1 MKHTSFNVLQIEGII
16 MKKYIILL
24 LFLPHPLWSQSL
36 LKTDYYQIS
45 GTVTDSTGDP
55 LPGAQIILPAL
66 NTGTTTNRS
75 GEYRLQHVP
84 AGQYQL
90 ICRFMGYLTEK
101 IEFELLQNM
110 NLDIWMEQTIL
121 YMPPINV
128 TASAVPTDVL
138 TSNRT
143 VSVLSQ
149 EELSSQYANSMS
161 GVLNSVPGVQI
172 ADQGPL
178 IAKPVVRGMTN
189 QRIVLL
195 KNGIKHEAQQWSN
208 HHTPETDIFEAE
220 RIEVLRGPASL
231 LYGSGAI
238 GGVIH
243 IITPQPETKEEG
255 APDFGANVTTQ
266 VFTNTSQTA
275 GAIALF
281 GAKEHLGWRLNVSG
295 RNSEYYAVPGQRHFL
310 VKQLDTG
317 FKQWNA
323 HGSIGFQLQNLRLNV
338 QASHYWEEQTL
349 IGEGHW
355 HNSGGP
361 DGGPWYHAAG
371 AIKSPTLHQK
381 VQMAGNYRFGSHRLE
396 FDNGLQHDHRQGIP
410 SGMDPQVDL
419 EAYYL
424 ESNIKFHHIFNS
436 YFPGTLGLSLSRKQ
450 DETFGE
456 EVLIP
461 NSVVQDIGVYFLQ
474 NYQGMNSLSFS
485 AGMRLDWRHMDF
497 KETIM
502 QKAYLNDN
510 RQIVPAYIV
519 PEGQKAY
526 YGVASG
532 SVGIVWHQPGH
543 PFSVASNIGTG
554 WRAPLPVEL
563 YIRGVHHASYE
574 YMIGDP
580 AIQPEQSVNT
590 DLIFR
595 WVTDDVAYEF
605 NVFYNRI
612 YDYIFANPTGEFHY
626 LGLRENIP
634 IYRFEQSDARLYGF
648 EWHNQ
653 FRLTNR
659 VRIDFG
665 YDLVRGEILSPM
677 IDADGDGRVEKN
689 LPHIA
694 PDRLYGGFTL
704 HLPDFILHNLKW
716 RMATEHYM
724 TQDKLG
730 EFENVLNRDGDGD
743 GRNDELISGGYSL
756 IHTTLSG
763 DLRVAGIKTTIAAIV
778 RNLTNERYYSHL
790 SNYKGIA
797 FNPGFDFSLKMIF
810 QK

>member
-1 MKHTSFNVLQIEGII
+1 

-24 LFLPHPLWSQSL
+24 LMLPRFVWGDPP
-36 LKTDYYQIS
+36 LKTDYYHIT
-45 GTVTDSTGDP
+45 GKVTDAAGEA
-55 LPGAQIILPAL
+55 LPGAQIILPVL
-66 NTGTTTNRS
+66 NAGTISNQS
-75 GEYRLQHVP
+75 GEYQLKHVP
-84 AGQYQL
+84 AGRYQL
-90 ICRFMGYLTEK
+90 ICSFMGYSTQKFE
-101 IEFELLQNM
+101 IELRQNQR
-110 NLDIWMEQTIL
+110 LDIQMKRTIL
-121 YMPPINV
+121 SMPAINV

-143 VSVLSQ
+143 VSVLSKQ
-149 EELSSQYANSMS
+149 DLASQYTNSLS
-161 GVLNSVPGVQI
+161 GSLGSIPGVQI

-178 IAKPVVRGMTN
+178 IARPVVRGMTN
-189 QRIVLL
+189 QRIVIL

-243 IITPQPETKEEG
+243 IVTPSPETKQEN
-255 APDFGANVTTQ
+255 APRFGINLTTQ
-266 VFTNTSQTA
+266 MFTNTKQAA
-275 GAIALF
+275 GALTVF
-281 GAKEHLGWRLNVSG
+281 GATQQIGWRLNLSG
-295 RNSEYYAVPGQRHFL
+295 RKSEYYAVPGQRHFL

-317 FKQWNA
+317 FEQWNVY
-323 HGSIGFQLQNLRLNV
+323 GIVGVQRENLSLNLE
-338 QASHYWEEQTL
+338 ATHYREAQTL

-355 HNSGGP
+355 HNRGGP
-361 DGGPWYHAAG
+361 DGGPWYHAAA

-381 VQMAGNYRFGSHRLE
+381 IQLAGKYRLGLHRLE
-396 FDNGLQHDHRQGIP
+396 FDVSQQHDHRQGIP

-419 EAYYL
+419 ESFYT
-424 ESNIKFHHIFNS
+424 ESNVKFQHIFS
-436 YFPGTLGLSLSRKQ
+436 VYLPGTIGFSRCQKT
-450 DETFGE
+450 DKTYGE

-461 NSVVQDIGVYFLQ
+461 NSVVNDFGLFFLQ
-474 NYQGMNSLSFS
+474 NYRGLKYLKFS
-485 AGMRLDWRHMDF
+485 AGLRLDWRRLDF
-497 KETIM
+497 TETIM
-502 QKAYLNDN
+502 QKAYLNDS
-510 RQIVPAYIV
+510 RQIVPACVV
-519 PEGQKAY
+519 PEGQKKY

-532 SVGIVWHQPGH
+532 SFGIVWHQPEH
-543 PFSVASNIGTG
+543 PFSIASNIGTG

-580 AIQPEQSVNT
+580 NLQPEQSINT

-605 NVFYNRI
+605 NAFYNRI

-626 LGLRENIP
+626 LGFQANIP
-634 IYRFEQSDARLYGF
+634 IYHYEQSDARLYGF

-659 VRIDFG
+659 ARIDFG
-665 YDLVRGEILSPM
+665 YDLVRSEILTPM

-694 PDRLYGGFTL
+694 PDRFNGGITL
-704 HLPDFILHNLKW
+704 HLPNFLLHHLKL
-716 RMATEHYM
+716 RVEAEHYM
-724 TQDKLG
+724 LQDKLG
-730 EFENVLNRDGDGD
+730 EFENVLNRDADGD
-743 GRNDELISGGYSL
+743 GRKDELISESYTL
-756 IHTTLSG
+756 FHTTLSG
-763 DLRVAGIKTTIAAIV
+763 EVSLSGIKTTLSAAI
-778 RNLTNERYYSHL
+778 RNLTNEKYYSHL

-797 FNPGFDFSLKMIF
+797 YNPGFDFSLKLIF
-810 QK
+810 RL

>member
-1 MKHTSFNVLQIEGII
+1 

-24 LFLPHPLWSQSL
+24 LFLPHLLWSESL

-90 ICRFMGYLTEK
+90 ICRFIGYSPEK
-101 IEFELLQNM
+101 INFELLQNM
-110 NLDIWMEQTIL
+110 NLDIRMEQTIL
-121 YMPPINV
+121 SMPAVNV

-143 VSVLSQ
+143 VSVVSQ

-161 GVLNSVPGVQI
+161 GALSSVPGVQI

-243 IITPQPETKEEG
+243 IITPQLETKENG
-255 APDFGANVTTQ
+255 APDFGAKVITQ
-266 VFTNTSQTA
+266 MYTNTAQAA

-281 GAKEHLGWRLNVSG
+281 GAKQDWGWRVNLSG

-323 HGSIGFQLQNLRLNV
+323 NAGIGFQHRNLKLNV
-338 QASHYWEEQTL
+338 EADHYWEEQTL

-381 VQMAGNYRFGSHRLE
+381 AQLSASYRFGVHRLE
-396 FDNGLQHDHRQGIP
+396 FDTGLQHDHRQGTP

-419 EAYYL
+419 ETYYL

-436 YFPGTLGLSLSRKQ
+436 YFPGTVGLSLSRKR

-461 NSVVQDIGVYFLQ
+461 NSVINDVGLYFLQ
-474 NYQGMNSLSFS
+474 NYQEINNLTLS
-485 AGMRLDWRHMDF
+485 AGLRLDWRCLDF

-519 PEGQKAY
+519 PEGQKTY
-526 YGVASG
+526 DGVASG
-532 SVGIVWHQPGH
+532 SFGIVWHQPDR
-543 PFSVASNIGTG
+543 PFSVAANLGTG

-580 AIQPEQSVNT
+580 DILPEQSINT

-634 IYRFEQSDARLYGF
+634 IYRYEQSDAGLYGF

-653 FRLTNR
+653 FRLTSR

-665 YDLVRGEILSPM
+665 YDVVRGEILSPM
-677 IDADGDGRVEKN
+677 IDADGDGRIEKN

-694 PDRLYGGFTL
+694 PDRLHGGMTL
-704 HLPDFILHNLKW
+704 HLPNFLLKNLKL
-716 RMATEHYM
+716 RVESEYYM
-724 TQDKLG
+724 LQDKLG
-730 EFENVLNRDGDGD
+730 EFENVLNRDADEDGQ
-743 GRNDELISGGYSL
+743 NDELISKGYTL
-756 IHTTLSG
+756 IHSSLSG
-763 DLRVAGIKTTIAAIV
+763 EIRLSSINTKVVATA
-778 RNLTNERYYSHL
+778 RNLTNEKYFSHL

-797 FNPGFDFSLKMIF
+797 NNPGFDFSLMLAF
-810 QK
+810 QF

>member
-1 MKHTSFNVLQIEGII
+1 
-16 MKKYIILL
+16 MKKYILLILI
-24 LFLPHPLWSQSL
+24 LPQFVWGNPA
-36 LKTDYYQIS
+36 LKTGYYQIS
-45 GTVTDSTGDP
+45 GKVADLAGEP
-55 LPGAQIILPAL
+55 LPGAQIVLPVL
-66 NTGTTTNRS
+66 NTGTISNQS
-75 GEYRLQHVP
+75 GEYELKHIP
-84 AGQYQL
+84 AGRYQL
-90 ICRFMGYLTEK
+90 ICSFMGYSTE
-101 IEFELLQNM
+101 EFQIELLQNQHL
-110 NLDIWMEQTIL
+110 NIQLKKTIL
-121 YMPPINV
+121 SMPAINV
-128 TASAVPTDVL
+128 TASTVPTDVL

-149 EELSSQYANSMS
+149 EELTGQYTNSMS
-161 GVLNSVPGVQI
+161 GALNSVPGVQI

-243 IITPQPETKEEG
+243 IVTPLPETTQAG
-255 APDFGANVTTQ
+255 APNFGANFTTQ
-266 VFTNTSQTA
+266 MFTNTQQAA
-275 GAIALF
+275 GAISVF
-281 GAKEHLGWRLNVSG
+281 GAQQHIGWRLNLSG
-295 RNSEYYAVPGQRHFL
+295 RKSAYYAVPGERHFL
-310 VKQLDTG
+310 VKQLDTA
-317 FKQWNA
+317 FEQWNA
-323 HGSIGFQLQNLRLNV
+323 HGVIGLQRENLSLNV
-338 QASHYWEEQTL
+338 EATHYWEEQTL

-381 VQMAGNYRFGSHRLE
+381 AQLAGKYRFGLHRLE
-396 FDNGLQHDHRQGIP
+396 FNANLQRDHRQGIP

-419 EAYYL
+419 ESFYT
-424 ESNIKFHHIFNS
+424 ESNVKFHHIFS
-436 YFPGTLGLSLSRKQ
+436 IFFPGTIGFSLCRKQ

-461 NSVVQDIGVYFLQ
+461 NSVVNDFGLYFVQ
-474 NYQGMNSLSFS
+474 NYQGIRNLKFS
-485 AGMRLDWRHMDF
+485 AGLRLDWRRLDF
-497 KETIM
+497 TETTM

-519 PEGQKAY
+519 PEGQKKY
-526 YGVASG
+526 DGVTSG
-532 SVGIVWHQPGH
+532 SFGIVWHQPEH
-543 PFSVASNIGTG
+543 PFSIASNVGTG

-580 AIQPEQSVNT
+580 EIQPEQSINT

-595 WVTDDVAYEF
+595 WVTRNVAYEF
-605 NVFYNRI
+605 NAFYNRI

-626 LGLRENIP
+626 LGFQENIP
-634 IYRFEQSDARLYGF
+634 IYHYEQSDARIYGF

-659 VRIDFG
+659 IRIDFG

-689 LPHIA
+689 LPQIA
-694 PDRLYGGFTL
+694 PDRFQGGINL
-704 HLPDFILHNLKW
+704 HLPDFLLQNLKL
-716 RMATEHYM
+716 RVEAEYYM
-724 TQDKLG
+724 LQDKLS
-730 EFENVLNRDGDGD
+730 EFENVLNRDADGD
-743 GRNDELISGGYSL
+743 GRNDELISEDYSL
-756 IHTTLSG
+756 IHTSLSG
-763 DLRVAGIKTTIAAIV
+763 EMRLSGIKTTVSANV
-778 RNLTNERYYSHL
+778 RNLTNEKYYSHL

-797 FNPGFDFSLKMIF
+797 YNPGFDFSLKLKF
-810 QK
+810 QL

>member
-1 MKHTSFNVLQIEGII
+1 
-16 MKKYIILL
+16 MKKFIVLL
-24 LFLPHPLWSQSL
+24 LLLPAMVWGETS
-36 LKTDYYQIS
+36 LKTDYYELS
-45 GTVTDSTGDP
+45 GTVTDSTGEP
-55 LPGAQIILPAL
+55 LAGAEILLPSL
-66 NTGTTTNRS
+66 NTGTTTNRA
-75 GEYRLQHVP
+75 GEYYLQQVP

-90 ICRFMGYLTEK
+90 ICRFMGYSPEK
-101 IEFELLQNM
+101 IELLLAQNTI
-110 NLDIWMEQTIL
+110 LDIRMEQTIL
-121 YMPPINV
+121 TMPTINV
-128 TASAVPTDVL
+128 TASAAPTDVL

-149 EELSSQYANSMS
+149 EEITLQYSNSMS
-161 GVLNSVPGVQI
+161 GALSTVPGVQI

-243 IITPQPETKEEG
+243 IITPEPKTKQKG
-255 APDFGANVTTQ
+255 APNFGMNVTTQ
-266 VFTNTSQTA
+266 MFTNTAQSA
-275 GAIALF
+275 GAIALY
-281 GAKEHLGWRLNVSG
+281 GAKQYWGWRVNFSG
-295 RNSEYYAVPGQRHFL
+295 RNSEYYAVPGHHHFL

-317 FKQWNA
+317 YKQWNA
-323 HGSIGFQLQNLRLNV
+323 HGSIGFQRQDLSLNLK
-338 QASHYWEEQTL
+338 ASHYWEEQSL

-381 VQMAGNYRFGSHRLE
+381 VLLAGKVRFGVHRLE
-396 FDNGLQHDHRQGIP
+396 FDAGVQHDHRQGIP

-419 EAYYL
+419 EADYL

-436 YFPGTLGLSLSRKQ
+436 YFPGTVGLSLSRKQ
-450 DETFGE
+450 DETFGA

-461 NSVVQDIGVYFLQ
+461 NSVVQDVGLYLLQ
-474 NYQGMNSLSFS
+474 SLQGMNSLNFS
-485 AGMRLDWRHMDF
+485 AGLRLDWRRLDF

-519 PEGQKAY
+519 PEGKKTY
-526 YGVASG
+526 DGVASG
-532 SVGIVWHQPGH
+532 SLGIVWHQPDH
-543 PFSVASNIGTG
+543 PFSVATNLGTG

-580 AIQPEQSVNT
+580 DIQPEQSVNT

-595 WVTDDVAYEF
+595 WVTKDVAYEF
-605 NVFYNRI
+605 NAFYNRI

-626 LGLRENIP
+626 LGYRENIP
-634 IYRFEQSDARLYGF
+634 IYRYEQSDARLYGF

-659 VRIDFG
+659 VRVDFG

-689 LPHIA
+689 LPHIT
-694 PDRLYGGFTL
+694 PDRFRGGITL
-704 HLPDFILHNLKW
+704 HLPDILLKNLKL
-716 RMATEHYM
+716 RLETEYYM
-724 TQDKLG
+724 LQDKLG
-730 EFENVLNRDGDGD
+730 EFENVLNRDADGD
-743 GRNDELISGGYSL
+743 GRNDELISKGYGL
-756 IHTTLSG
+756 IHSS
-763 DLRVAGIKTTIAAIV
+763 LRGEKNLFGIKTTVAAAV
-778 RNLTNERYYSHL
+778 RNLTNETYFSHL

-797 FNPGFDFSLKMIF
+797 YNPGFDFSLKLIF
-810 QK
+810 QL